1 MAIKPVGQSGRISPQ
16 EDDPPKEHCLL
27 EIVDVAITSCES
39 KGYNRED
46 TVPYIDGLIDI
57 YSEVGQKDL
66 SLGREALCR
75 LLKIPIEDIQ
85 IKTINILLEMLEIR
99 LITFDIQAKQ
109 FNALIELEKK
119 VSNFIA
125 SWLRSSGSSSQ
136 LILCFLDLYQNIL
149 EHLWLLPHLCEDREA
164 YAVITEQNGMRI
176 KNEAQNWI
184 LLISKDAKE
193 KEIIDLIESIKSMLE
208 KIAVP
213 ARNLDSNFASMK
225 HNLPSKFDCFL
236 FVGDIGNLYFEIK
249 NYHRAI
255 FYFLKLLNMID
266 LTTESIKKA
275 ATENPTFAADPKT
288 LDVLRDGKGLKVD
301 CYVKLGLAYHA
312 TREADKEMD
321 CLFKALKM
329 AEKYKFEMEGKIC
342 LLIGERVSKL
352 PGDYG
357 KAIEYYTRAR
367 ALALTARDLQ
377 LEAEVNVALG
387 DAYRMLGNYTEA
399 DRYYK
404 ISLDIATRSKVSRKI
419 EITAFSGI
427 GNIYLAVAEYGK
439 ALDWF
444 NKALNLAQSPPHD
457 DFYVGAIYISLGD
470 VYHSLHDNQAALES
484 YEKALQI
491 SEKIGNRSM
500 EAKAC
505 GGMANVHVSLK
516 HSSEAAHFSNKAQR
530 LEQEVGSV
538 SSRSIAAGTMG
549 ARFMQLRNYPEAIEC
564 FKQALALAKTT
575 KDPEEQGNTYCHL
588 GCAYAALKDFKQAE
602 DHFLQSINVYAEIQ
616 KALESNQ
623 WKITLFEQQA
633 YVHQIL
639 EGILFIQQQFYKAL
653 EITDQRRSRAMVSML
668 SKRLASQNIKVDERP
683 LGYKDM
689 QRLAAKLKT
698 TFIIYALWGDDLVL
712 AWVISPLIDLGPI
725 TIGRM
730 APEILSLN
738 ALTEDMRVPSR
749 VQNSYPFR
757 RVKQTPPSETMRF
770 LEETKEFSS
779 TKPEAQILPG
789 TLKRF
794 HNRLTKWYES
804 LIAPLEKYI
813 PKDEGLSLTIIPDGF
828 LSQIPFAAFRDG
840 EKGPYLIEKYPISIA
855 PSIKVLQLLDALP
868 KEAPTSLPCIM
879 GNPDTKVRSDDLP
892 WSTEE
897 INQVGQLFNVP
908 QETILTRER
917 ATAKNTLQKMQNAR
931 YIHFSCHGE
940 PDEKLEPDSVFE
952 GLLKLAPDELHR
964 KGYLYAQEVASL
976 SLHSELVFLSACFS
990 GTGKI
995 QREGSIGNVWSFLA
1009 AGAQSVIAAHWRV
1022 PQSDLTREMVV
1033 TFYKHL
1039 LNKAN
1044 KAEAL
1049 RQAMLMAINKERE
1062 NPHLWGAYFLSGL
1075 K

>member
-1 MAIKPVGQSGRISPQ
+1 MATPPIGQDRTSPPAN
-16 EDDPPKEHCLL
+16 DAAASLL
-27 EIVDVAITSCES
+27 EILDVAIAGDVS
-39 KGYNRED
+39 
-46 TVPYIDGLIDI
+46 VPLADDLIDV
-57 YSEVGQKDL
+57 YSELGEKDL

-85 IKTINILLEMLEIR
+85 IKIINILLEMLEI
-99 LITFDIQAKQ
+99 ISIVFDIRTKQ

-119 VSNFIA
+119 VSSFIA
-125 SWLRSSGSSSQ
+125 SNLRSSSPSPR
-136 LILCFLDLYQNIL
+136 LIVYFLDLYQNIL
-149 EHLWLLPHLCEDREA
+149 EHLWLLPHLTEDREA
-164 YAVITEQNGMRI
+164 YAIITEQNGIRI

-184 LLISKDAKE
+184 LLISKNAKE
-193 KEIIDLIESIKSMLE
+193 KEILDLIESIKSMLE

-236 FVGDIGNLYFEIK
+236 FVGDIGDLYYEIK

-266 LTTESIKKA
+266 LTTEPIKKA
-275 ATENPTFAADPKT
+275 ASENPTFAAEPKT
-288 LDVLRDGKGLKVD
+288 LAVLNAADGPKAD
-301 CYVKLGLAYHA
+301 CYVKLSLAYHA

-321 CLFKALKM
+321 CLFKALKI
-329 AEKYKFEMEGKIC
+329 AERDKLELEGKIC
-342 LLIGERVSKL
+342 LLLGERT
-352 PGDYG
+352 GDLSG
-357 KAIEYYTRAR
+357 NFGEAIKYYTRT
-367 ALALTARDLQ
+367 LAFAHSTRNQQ
-377 LEAEVNVALG
+377 LEAEVSVSLG
-387 DAYRMLGNYTEA
+387 DAYRMLGNYAVA
-399 DRYYK
+399 DRHYQT
-404 ISLDIATRSKVSRKI
+404 SLGIARHTKVSRDI
-419 EITAFSGI
+419 EIKAVMGI

-457 DFYVGAIYISLGD
+457 YFYVGAIYISLGD

-633 YVHQIL
+633 YVHEAL
-639 EGILFIQQQFYKAL
+639 EGLLFIQQKYVKAL

-668 SKRLASQNIKVDERP
+668 SKQLASRNIKADEQP
-683 LGYKDM
+683 LTYKDM
-689 QRLAAKLKT
+689 QRLAAKLQT
-698 TFIIYALWGDDLVL
+698 TFIIYSLYLKSHVL
-712 AWVISPLIDLGPI
+712 AWVIPPLIDLGSI
-725 TIGRM
+725 TIGRVS
-730 APEILSLN
+730 PEILSLE
-738 ALTEDMRVPSR
+738 ALSEDMKVPSR

-757 RVKQTPPSETMRF
+757 RVKQTPPSETTPF
-770 LEETKEFSS
+770 LEETKEFCPP
-779 TKPEAQILPG
+779 KLEAQVLPG

-794 HNRLTKWYES
+794 HNRLTQWHKA
-804 LIAPLEKYI
+804 LISPLEKYI
-813 PKDEGLSLTIIPDGF
+813 PKDKGLSVTIIPDGF

-840 EKGPYLIEKYPISIA
+840 ENGPYLIEKYPISIA
-855 PSIKVLQLLDALP
+855 PSMKILQLLDTLP
-868 KEAPTSLPCIM
+868 KEVLTSLPCIM

-908 QETILTRER
+908 QETILTREK
-917 ATAKNTLQKMQNAR
+917 ATPKNILQKMQNAR
-931 YIHFSCHGE
+931 YTHFSCHGE

-952 GLLKLAPDELHR
+952 GLIKLAPDDLHP
-964 KGYLYAQEVASL
+964 KGYFYAQEVASL
-976 SLHSELVFLSACFS
+976 SLRSELVFLSACFS

-1022 PQSDLTREMVV
+1022 PQSDLTRDMVV

-1049 RQAMLMAINKERE
+1049 RQAMIMAINKERE
-1062 NPHLWGAYFLSGL
+1062 NPHLWGAYFFSGL